1 MDEETAMKTLE
12 MPKVPVNFVPAKGGE
27 ILKLGHITMRIM
39 EDGSRT
45 GKSASHAQS
54 SIS

>member
-1 MDEETAMKTLE
+1 MDEEIAMKALE
-12 MPKVPVNFVPAKGGE
+12 MPKVPVNFVPAKSGE
-27 ILKLGHITMRIM
+27 MLKLGHITMRIM

-45 GKSASHAQS
+45 GNSASHARP